1 MYFFCNR
8 ESALILLC
16 FDECAYMK
24 EYKNLCDLS
33 SCFICSLCM
42 PDWIPAVAAHKKN
55 YLVKKGQP
63 VFREGDPVTGIYF
76 VIQGRVKVH
85 KRWDAEKEVIIR
97 FAQKGDILGH
107 LGLGDALFYPMSA
120 TALEPVEV
128 CYLEMPF
135 FKSTLAFNV
144 RVVNELFRFFA
155 NELQD
160 SERRMRNLVHM
171 SVKARIAQSFLTLKK
186 QFGLEADGY
195 LAIELSRQDLA
206 SFSGSSYETL
216 FKVINE
222 FTVQKIVQFSGKRIK
237 ILKEKK

>member
-1 MYFFCNR
+1 
-8 ESALILLC
+8 
-16 FDECAYMK
+16 MK
-24 EYKNLCDLS
+24 ECNNLCDLS

-55 YLVKKGQP
+55 YQIRKGQP
-63 VFREGDPVTGIYF
+63 IFREGDPVTGIYF
-76 VIQGRVKVH
+76 VIQGKVKVH

-107 LGLGDALFYPMSA
+107 LGLGDVSFYPMSA

-144 RVVNELFRFFA
+144 NVVTELLRFFA

-171 SVKARIAQSFLTLKK
+171 SVKARIAQSFTALKK
-186 QFGLEADGY
+186 QFGQDAEGY
-195 LAIELSRQDLA
+195 IAIELSRQDLA

-222 FTVQKIVQFSGKRIK
+222 FTERKIVQFTGRRIK
-237 ILKEKK
+237 IVKEKKLLELISNDNM

>member
-1 MYFFCNR
+1 
-8 ESALILLC
+8 
-16 FDECAYMK
+16 MK
-24 EYKNLCDLS
+24 ECNNLCDLS
-33 SCFICSLCM
+33 GCFICSLCM

-55 YLVKKGQP
+55 YQIRKGQP
-63 VFREGDPVTGIYF
+63 IFREGDPVTGIYF
-76 VIQGRVKVH
+76 VIQGKVKVH

-107 LGLGDALFYPMSA
+107 LGLGDVSFYHMSA

-135 FKSTLAFNV
+135 FKSTLAFNIN
-144 RVVNELFRFFA
+144 VVTELLRFFA

-171 SVKARIAQSFLTLKK
+171 SVKARIAQSFITLKK
-186 QFGLEADGY
+186 QFGLDAEGY
-195 LAIELSRQDLA
+195 IAIELSRQDLA

-222 FTVQKIVQFSGKRIK
+222 FTEQKMIQFTGRRAKIV
-237 ILKEKK
+237 KEKKLLELISNDNM